1 MSLPFTPHRE
11 VGGTRT
17 LGVGT
22 RYLLSRF
29 DLWCMRLAMTVAAKI
44 SGFLRQG
51 LKPLALLVCLAGLLT
66 AQLALA
72 ADQVEDLS
80 AIGTVSSESDG
91 CAPNVLTNVD
101 DESHEPGTPTT
112 HCQSCCFHHNGQTGA
127 TAHNVGHPSQHAS
140 TPVIG
145 WQADRLT
152 SASLSAERDPPR
164 S

>member
-1 MSLPFTPHRE
+1 MMSSGE
-11 VGGTRT
+11 AGGTLT
-17 LGVGT
+17 LRGGKPSM
-22 RYLLSRF
+22 LSWF
-29 DLWCMRLAMTVAAKI
+29 DLWCMRPAMTVAAKI
-44 SGFLRQG
+44 ASILRYG

-91 CAPNVLTNVD
+91 CSPSVLTNAD
-101 DESHEPGTPTT
+101 DGDHERGTPST

-127 TAHNVGHPSQHAS
+127 TAHNVWHPSQHAS
-140 TPVIG
+140 ARVVG

-152 SASLSAERDPPR
+152 SAALSAEKDPPR